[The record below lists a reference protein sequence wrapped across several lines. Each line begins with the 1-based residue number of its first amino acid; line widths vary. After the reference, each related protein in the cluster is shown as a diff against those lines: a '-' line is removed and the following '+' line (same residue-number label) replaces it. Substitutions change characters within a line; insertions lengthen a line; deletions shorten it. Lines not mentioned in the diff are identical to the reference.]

1 MGSIPFAFSVH
12 HFISSV
18 GADAGFASII
28 GLAIL
33 VLLYFAQA
41 RETASL
47 REQAY
52 ESAQRVQQLE
62 GRLAQAFRQQDA
74 AASGV
79 GAGSR
84 AVPGAEAV
92 PGAQAVPG
100 ATRPVA
106 SPLAA
111 ATAAARSPAPAGGA
125 GRAAP
130 AGAPVPARALA
141 GAPAAPAGVAAPAL
155 TAATKLIPTPDPGI
169 PQPVANASDQPLDAT
184 AVVAPS
190 AATPSPATVAGG
202 ANGAAHENLQPQPVG
217 AGQAPL
223 PPPPRV
229 QTRPGPSTAPGRRP
243 PSAPRGQ
250 AQRGG
255 MGRSRPRR
263 VLAGLLAA
271 LLVAGVVVVLLVVT
285 GGNSAKNA
293 ATSSG
298 QASNAPTQ
306 HRRSKPVALNP
317 SSVTAAVLN
326 GTATAGLAHR
336 VAVKL
341 GGAGYR
347 QGAVAT
353 AADQTRTATVVAYMP
368 GHRRDALAVAST
380 LKLGSASVQPVDQN
394 TQAVAC
400 PPPSACTAT
409 AVVTVGSDLASTQ

>member
-52 ESAQRVQQLE
+52 ESAQRIQHLE
-62 GRLAQAFRQQDA
+62 GRLSQAFRQQGSA
-74 AASGV
+74 AAPGV
-79 GAGSR
+79 AAGAH
-84 AVPGAEAV
+84 AVPGAA
-92 PGAQAVPG
+92 
-100 ATRPVA
+100 RPVT

-111 ATAAARSPAPAGGA
+111 APAAARSPAPAGGA
-125 GRAAP
+125 GGAAP
-130 AGAPVPARALA
+130 AGAPVPAGALA
-141 GAPAAPAGVAAPAL
+141 GVPAAPAGVAAPAL
-155 TAATKLIPTPDPGI
+155 TAATKLIPTPDRSI
-169 PQPVANASDQPLDAT
+169 PQPVAGASDQPVEAT
-184 AVVAPS
+184 AAVAPS
-190 AATPSPATVAGG
+190 PATPSPATVAGG

-229 QTRPGPSTAPGRRP
+229 QVRPGASTAPGRRP

-250 AQRGG
+250 ATRGG
-255 MGRSRPRR
+255 IGRSRARR

-271 LLVAGVVVVLLVVT
+271 LLVAGVVVVLLLVT
-285 GGNSAKNA
+285 GSNSSKNA

-298 QASNAPTQ
+298 QASNAPTP
-306 HRRSKPVALNP
+306 HRHSKPAAFN
-317 SSVTAAVLN
+317 SASVTAAVLN

-341 GGAGYR
+341 SGAGYK
-347 QGAVAT
+347 QGTVAT
-353 AADQTRTATVVAYMP
+353 ATDQTRTATVVAYMP

-409 AVVTVGSDLASTQ
+409 VVVTVGSDLASTQ

>member
-47 REQAY
+47 RDQAY
-52 ESAQRVQQLE
+52 ESAQRIQQLE
-62 GRLAQAFRQQDA
+62 GRLSQAFRQQGSA
-74 AASGV
+74 AAPGV
-79 GAGSR
+79 AAGPH
-84 AVPGAEAV
+84 AVPGA
-92 PGAQAVPG
+92 G
-100 ATRPVA
+100 RPVT

-111 ATAAARSPAPAGGA
+111 APATARSPAPAGGA
-125 GRAAP
+125 ARAAP

-243 PSAPRGQ
+243 PAPRGQ
-250 AQRGG
+250 APREG
-255 MGRSRPRR
+255 MGRPRARR

-271 LLVAGVVVVLLVVT
+271 LLVAGVVVVLLLVT
-285 GGNSAKNA
+285 GSNSSKNA

-298 QASNAPTQ
+298 QASNALTP
-306 HRRSKPVALNP
+306 HRQSKPAALNP
-317 SSVTAAVLN
+317 ASVTAAVLN

-341 GGAGYR
+341 GGAGYK
-347 QGAVAT
+347 QGTVAT
-353 AADQTRTATVVAYMP
+353 ATDQTRTATVVAYMP
-368 GHRRDALAVAST
+368 GHRRDGLAVAST

-409 AVVTVGSDLASTQ
+409 VVVTVGSDLASTQ